1 MEVTDERISDLVRT
15 YIGRWMKDPTDLWRF
30 TGWEDCLGKYIR
42 FREGDGVDA
51 AKTKVMTAFDIDP
64 DSEKVELTYE
74 MPEWMDVDGSVKPV
88 PIHIVTDD
96 DMDMFLAMRVDIH
109 EMKLYVVRMALNMTL
124 EIDGFKVVTTMDDH
138 SFAEVMSKEELI
150 KEQGRRDAKE
160 AIDNIIFT
168 QLPRGHVAE
177 SSNTPVG
184 WIGHTY
190 QAEGFPSLSA
200 AMRHFRSVNE
210 AIRERGSPQSVLNLD
225 DSSDDAESDSND
237 ITLTRDLFK
246 EFEKATTPK
255 EKTGSTSEE
264 HKEAEGDKRGK
275 TIGKSTVIKD
285 IVLGRISVIFS
296 GKGINGL
303 NFNNGLAYAGEGTT
317 ANEPRPQSQP

>member
-246 EFEKATTPK
+246 EFEK
-255 EKTGSTSEE
+255 GMC
-264 HKEAEGDKRGK
+264 R
-275 TIGKSTVIKD
+275 
-285 IVLGRISVIFS
+285 
-296 GKGINGL
+296 
-303 NFNNGLAYAGEGTT
+303 
-317 ANEPRPQSQP
+317 